1 MRDRAIEVVKR
12 LGKTFGAFTPGQ
24 KAVTLI
30 GVVVLGVGG
39 FFFANWASAPSYAP
53 LFSNLSS
60 TDASAIVDK
69 LNAGGTQY
77 QLADGGATIMVP
89 QSQVYDLR
97 LKMSGQGLP
106 AQTDTGYSLLD
117 KQGLTTSD
125 FMQNVGFQRALEGE
139 LGKTIKSIDG
149 VQGAT
154 VHLAIPQKDVFATDS
169 QKPTASVLV
178 TTALG
183 RTLSPDQ
190 VQSIVHLVAA
200 SVVGLDPNQVT
211 VADAAGNVLSTGNGQ
226 TLSSAGSQP
235 HPQTTHYEHQMN
247 EAPPHKLI
255 RPLRPAHA
263 VAKIT

>member
-1 MRDRAIEVVKR
+1 MRDRVLQVVKR
-12 LGKTFGAFTPGQ
+12 VTGTFGAFTPGQ
-24 KAVTLI
+24 KAVTIFAVI
-30 GVVVLGVGG
+30 GLVAGG
-39 FFFANWASAPSYAP
+39 MLFAKWASKPTYAP

-69 LNAGGTQY
+69 LNSGGTPY
-77 QLADGGATIMVP
+77 QLANGGGTIMVP

-106 AQTDTGYSLLD
+106 SQSDTGYSLLD

-125 FMQNVGFQRALEGE
+125 FMQNVDYQRALEGE

-154 VHLAIPQKDVFATDS
+154 VHLALPQKDVFATDT

-183 RTLSPDQ
+183 RTLSSDQ

-200 SVVGLDPNQVT
+200 SV
-211 VADAAGNVLSTGNGQ
+211 
-226 TLSSAGSQP
+226 
-235 HPQTTHYEHQMN
+235 
-247 EAPPHKLI
+247 
-255 RPLRPAHA
+255 
-263 VAKIT
+263 